1 MQTRDFRR
9 MMSRI
14 ELLSIVAFGLASG
27 LGGQIAIGQSPDPEL
42 VDLIQAHNR
51 ERAARALPPL
61 AFNAKLEEAA
71 RVQARDMAEHV
82 KLSHEGSDGSTPSQ
96 RIERQGYHFL
106 RVGEN
111 VAEGPKTVEEV
122 MRIWM
127 NSPHHRENILGDF
140 TEIGAAV
147 ATSKDGNPYWCVD
160 FGTPLPVLDPDRAS
174 AELVRALNLERA
186 KHSLPAFV
194 VDARLEAAAR
204 RHARSMAAQGA
215 FRQKDDDGLGPL
227 ERVEKEGYRFERLGV
242 AVASGQPSPQ
252 EVVTTW
258 LKDPSNREDLL
269 GPSREVGVG
278 YAATE
283 KGIPFWCAIFGQP
296 AR

>member
-27 LGGQIAIGQSPDPEL
+27 LGGRIATGQSPDPALAEL
-42 VDLIQAHNR
+42 VQAHNR
-51 ERAARALPPL
+51 ERAARELPPL
-61 AFNAKLEEAA
+61 AVNAKLEEAA
-71 RVQARDMAEHV
+71 RVQARDMAEHA
-82 KLSHEGSDGSTPSQ
+82 KMSHEGSDGSTPSQ

-111 VAEGPKTVEEV
+111 VAEGAKTVEDV
-122 MRIWM
+122 MRTWM

-160 FGTPLPVLDPDRAS
+160 FGTPLPVLEPDRAS

-186 KHSLPAFV
+186 KQSLPAFV

-204 RHARSMAAQGA
+204 RHARSMAAQSA
-215 FRQKDDDGLGPL
+215 FRQKDDDGLDPL

-242 AVASGQPSPQ
+242 AAASGLPSPR

-258 LKDPSNREDLL
+258 LKDPSSRENLL
-269 GPSREVGVG
+269 GPFREVGVG

-283 KGIPFWCAIFGQP
+283 KGIPFWCAIFGRP
-296 AR
+296 VR